1 MALFRRNRHGML
13 SRLFGRLKPY
23 RLRVSTVIG
32 IILIAQV
39 PRLTL
44 PLITREVVN
53 VVLPSGDIS
62 YMLILG
68 AWILGFT
75 AVRAVLAYTR
85 GMMAE
90 RISQDLIYSL
100 RTQIYQRL
108 QAQSYTFY
116 DQNRIGDIMSRMT
129 GDMEGV
135 RGFVMN
141 LLVTFLEQIVIFFGA
156 LAFMSA
162 LGWTLTLV
170 VLSLCPA
177 LACVA
182 YLFNKKI
189 RPAHT
194 AVREQNAVLNTRTQE
209 NIAGVRVVK
218 AFARESHES
227 DSFLT
232 DNQEVLRLNLKAT
245 RIWSNFH
252 PAMDFA
258 GSLAVPLMLLVGGT
272 MVATGR
278 MDLGTLIAQTGYIW
292 MLVNPMRMLGHFVN
306 VFAQGMA
313 SAEKLFYYLDLG
325 SIVRDPE
332 CPKTPAAYA
341 GHVQFDHVTL
351 NYGDKAVL
359 RDITLEAKPG
369 ETVAILGATGSG
381 KTSVVNLI
389 GRFYDVSAGRVLV
402 DGVDVREQR
411 LAGLRTHIGYVMQET
426 FLFSDSIAENIA
438 FGRPDLPTE
447 YVERAADIG
456 EASEFITHMP
466 LAYETIV
473 GERGLGL
480 SGGQKQ
486 RVAIARALAVDPT
499 ILILD
504 DATSAVDMETEA
516 VIQRKLERILGS
528 RTTFIIA
535 HRISSV
541 LHADQILIIED
552 GEIVEHGRHQALLAL
567 RGRYY
572 RMFMDQ
578 YRDIM
583 ILAGAEEV

>member
-13 SRLFGRLKPY
+13 ARLFQRLRPY
-23 RLRVSTVIG
+23 RLRVSAVIG
-32 IILIAQV
+32 IILMAQA
-39 PRLTL
+39 PRLVL

-53 VVLPSGDIS
+53 AVLPSGNFT

-68 AWILGFT
+68 AQLLGLT
-75 AVRAVLAYTR
+75 AVRSALMYAR

-90 RISQDLIYSL
+90 RISQDFIFSMRSEIYS
-100 RTQIYQRL
+100 RL

-116 DQNRIGDIMSRMT
+116 DRNRIGDIMSRMT

-135 RGFVMN
+135 RAFVMN
-141 LLVTFLEQIVIFFGA
+141 LLVTFLEQTLTFVGA
-156 LAFMSA
+156 LAFMGT
-162 LGWTLTLV
+162 LNWTLTLV
-170 VLSLCPA
+170 VLSLCPP

-182 YLFNKKI
+182 YLFNKRI

-218 AFARESHES
+218 AFARESYES
-227 DSFLT
+227 DCFRT
-232 DNQEVLRLNLKAT
+232 DNQKVLHLNLTAT

-252 PAMDFA
+252 PVMDFI
-258 GSLAVPLMLLVGGT
+258 GSLAVPLMLLAGGR
-272 MVATGR
+272 MVAAGQ

-292 MLVNPMRMLGHFVN
+292 MLTNPMHMLGHYVN

-332 CPKTPAAYA
+332 NPITPAVRA
-341 GHVQFDHVTL
+341 GQVEFDHATL
-351 NYGDKAVL
+351 SYGDKVVL

-369 ETVAILGATGSG
+369 ETVALLGATGSG

-402 DGVDVREQR
+402 DGVDVREQK
-411 LAGLRTHIGYVMQET
+411 LASLRTHIGYVMQET
-426 FLFSDSIAENIA
+426 FLFSDSIAECIA
-438 FGRPDLPTE
+438 FGRPEMPGE
-447 YVERAADIG
+447 AIERASDIA

-486 RVAIARALAVDPT
+486 RVAIARALAIDPT

-516 VIQRKLERILGS
+516 IIQQKLARIPGS

-552 GEIVEHGRHQALLAL
+552 GQIVERGRHQELLERKGL
-567 RGRYY
+567 YY
-572 RMFMDQ
+572 GMFMDQ

-583 ILAGAEEV
+583 ILAGKKEV